1 MEIKNDKNTVVAG
14 GLRAGGILRRFRTG
28 WLAAL
33 ILLTVSCTEEPLPE
47 GDGPQSGS
55 DIAVT
60 VNLTPEKLL
69 MPGADADVRAV
80 SGRDVM
86 PTVRSAA
93 GIFEADE
100 SGGMSLE
107 LLAQPETPATR
118 ASAEL
123 TIANAWLLQFDGE
136 DSAAK
141 LVRKRYLKDYTAG
154 SLAEFLPGASQR
166 IVVLANSYD
175 PALCDGLVLQTATY
189 ADVMDMAGPAAD
201 AINAN
206 ACVPMSGTT
215 IATIEQGMQPLSISL
230 KSIAAKVTLK
240 VKVAQG
246 MPVDGWTIQ
255 PQDLAPAYWMPDTG
269 TGMWPATD
277 RLTGDA
283 MTATRDITLPVTDYF
298 TYTCYLPINR
308 RGTMTGTTA
317 QQRKTN
323 APEGASYIKIY
334 CDQINGN
341 ILVRKSYYIHLGA
354 NFTTDY
360 NLRAHTHY
368 TYLTTL
374 LPEVGND
381 SRVGVEELKVVVQA
395 NCGLVVPG
403 EKVLF
408 DVANRVAKAKTA
420 NPALDLS
427 SSWRLGTEYVPLL
440 IWQDVKGL
448 ISDMNY
454 NKTTGCLSVTTDAA
468 KGAAGGNAV
477 VGLFPSGTADPNE
490 GNCIW
495 SWHVWVTDYQPDG
508 TVDYGLGANQKAV
521 VDGGQV
527 HTYGTTYM
535 NSVGAVQP
543 AKTSRVIMDRNLGAT
558 AALYELATTNDANY
572 PTYGLYYQGGRKDPF
587 PKAPMGSILRGGVFQ
602 QETYNASGAVTG
614 YSILTRSRVSLDV
627 AVKNPH
633 ILYGDGVDWTTSGSA
648 ASWGDGTTKSAYD
661 PCPEGWRVPPHG
673 TWDDF
678 GTSWGSPFG
687 KNANWGGLNADL
699 AGGLYSAGEVK
710 AFYPAAGS
718 ISVTDNT
725 SYDVGKVGCI
735 WPSKNSG
742 IDSYHFMFFPDYFY
756 TITDGSR
763 SNARSVRCIQE

>member
-93 GIFEADE
+93 GIFEAGE

-107 LLAQPETPATR
+107 LLAQPEAPATR

-215 IATIEQGMQPLSISL
+215 ITTIEQGMQPLSISL

-381 SRVGVEELKVVVQA
+381 SRVGVEEHKVVQA
-395 NCGLVVPG
+395 NCGLIVPG
-403 EKVLF
+403 SFVFLGVADRVEK
-408 DVANRVAKAKTA
+408 ANTA
-420 NPALDLS
+420 TPDLNLSWTLD
-427 SSWRLGTEYVPLL
+427 TDYTPLV
-440 IWQDVKGL
+440 IWQDVQGL
-448 ISDMNY
+448 ISEMNY

-477 VGLFPSGTADPNE
+477 VGLFPSGTADPSE

-495 SWHVWVTDYQPDG
+495 SWHIWVTDYQPDG
-508 TVDYGLGANQKAV
+508 SNNYELVANQKFVLA
-521 VDGGQV
+521 GGGEV
-527 HTYGTTYM
+527 HTYG
-535 NSVGAVQP
+535 GAYIGKNPGKVM
-543 AKTSRVIMDRNLGAT
+543 MDRNLGAT
-558 AALYELATTNDANY
+558 GALYAFPTNNGDNY
-572 PTYGLYYQGGRKDPF
+572 PTYGLFYQWGRKDPI
-587 PKAPMGSILRGGVFQ
+587 PKVAAGTDKTTTS
-602 QETYNASGAVTG
+602 QETYNASGAATG
-614 YSILTRSRVSLDV
+614 YPILKAGPAAILEATQ
-627 AVKNPH
+627 NPH
-633 ILYGDGVDWTTSGSA
+633 VFYYKSNGGDWSSSSNTA
-648 ASWGDGTTKSAYD
+648 LWGDGTTKSVYD
-661 PCPEGWRVPPHG
+661 PCPEGWRIPPSG
-673 TWDDF
+673 TWGDF
-678 GTSWGSPFG
+678 NGSSFSKNSEWTGQNVDLSG
-687 KNANWGGLNADL
+687 KLYA
-699 AGGLYSAGEVK
+699 AGSVM
-710 AFYPAAGS
+710 AFYPASGLRNEYGGLTWIGLTGYSWTSMASGS
-718 ISVTDNT
+718 
-725 SYDVGKVGCI
+725 
-735 WPSKNSG
+735 SG
-742 IDSYHFMFFPDYFY
+742 YNLYFSSGGVSNNHYHNRAYGYP
-756 TITDGSR
+756 
-763 SNARSVRCIQE
+763 VRCIQE